1 TILIVSF
8 LLFLILSNVINR
20 IFPKLPLPFI
30 QLVFGILSGLVFHKS
45 QVHIDPELFLAF
57 VIAPL
62 NFREGQESDIG
73 SFIKYRTIILY
84 LILPT
89 VFLTAIVVGY
99 VAGHLLPVSL
109 PLAACFALGAALG
122 PTDAVAF
129 ISIAKR
135 FQFPKRAEN
144 ILKLEGLLNDASGL
158 VSFQFALTALLTG
171 YFSLTKASLKLAL
184 AIMGGFLIGL
194 LFAFL
199 TRLCLT
205 VLEKFDAADVTG
217 ALLLELTLPFVA
229 YFVADLLGFSA
240 IIAVVVAGVMQA
252 NRLKKVTLFDAQVD
266 RVTSVI
272 WETLN

>member
-1 TILIVSF
+1 MEETILIVSF

-99 VAGHLLPVSL
+99 VAGHLLQLVYHL
-109 PLAACFALGAALG
+109 RHAL
-122 PTDAVAF
+122 
-129 ISIAKR
+129 R
-135 FQFPKRAEN
+135 
-144 ILKLEGLLNDASGL
+144 LE
-158 VSFQFALTALLTG
+158 Q
-171 YFSLTKASLKLAL
+171 
-184 AIMGGFLIGL
+184 
-194 LFAFL
+194 
-199 TRLCLT
+199 
-205 VLEKFDAADVTG
+205 
-217 ALLLELTLPFVA
+217 P
-229 YFVADLLGFSA
+229 
-240 IIAVVVAGVMQA
+240 
-252 NRLKKVTLFDAQVD
+252 
-266 RVTSVI
+266 
-272 WETLN
+272 